1 MMSSACRSRSE
12 MPRGSQGSGG
22 AGEGAVEAGL
32 RVVRGGGGFNGGGG
46 KTGGLLLGDG
56 AVGGVRA
63 LDVEQVSTLGQVHR
77 GRHRPLAGLLHDVPL
92 SQPDGG
98 VLVAVERWPTHGG
111 GLES

>member
-1 MMSSACRSRSE
+1 VR
-12 MPRGSQGSGG
+12 QV
-22 AGEGAVEAGL
+22 GE
-32 RVVRGGGGFNGGGG
+32 R
-46 KTGGLLLGDG
+46 LLLGDG
-56 AVGGVRA
+56 AVGSVRA